1 MDYPFTRQAPVNTG
15 ANLVLLGF
23 PRTEIIESA
32 EFRTLLDKVF
42 DKKMSNESVG
52 TSFAPNRTSFE
63 ISNYEISANQFHT
76 TY

>member
-32 EFRTLLDKVF
+32 EFRTLFDKVF
-42 DKKMSNESVG
+42 DQKMLNESVD
-52 TSFAPNRTSFE
+52 TSFAPNGTTFE
-63 ISNYEISANQFHT
+63 ISNYKISAYQFHT